1 LELVETV
8 QKRGGS
14 SSPLTKYT
22 FETVPISVAIELK
35 SESHSVKCRFEM
47 RCGIDKKECVVD
59 IVFCS
64 ELAEKDLGECGRG
77 GRK

>member
-1 LELVETV
+1 
-8 QKRGGS
+8 
-14 SSPLTKYT
+14 
-22 FETVPISVAIELK
+22 
-35 SESHSVKCRFEM
+35 M

-64 ELAEKDLGECGRG
+64 ELAEKDLGECGCG